1 MKPIHR
7 AALLAVVAAAAAC
20 ARPNLASAPGAGD
33 TATTITTMLN
43 QTTAAWDRGDLEGFI
58 VTYAD
63 SATFAGSRGVT
74 RGKAAI
80 REQYRRS
87 YFQGGAPA
95 ATLRFSEIEVRPL
108 GSGHALM
115 VGRFTLTPRAAGR
128 EATTGFFSLTWARQR
143 EGWRIIHDHSS

>member
-7 AALLAVVAAAAAC
+7 AALLAVLAVAAAC
-20 ARPNLASAPGAGD
+20 ARPNLAPAP
-33 TATTITTMLN
+33 ATRDVGPMLTTMLN

-63 SATFAGSRGVT
+63 TATVAASNGVT

-87 YFQGGAPA
+87 YFQGGVPA

-108 GSGHALM
+108 GSDHALM
-115 VGRFTLTPRAAGR
+115 VGRFILTPRAAGT
-128 EATTGFFSLTWARQR
+128 APTTGFFSLTWARTPD
-143 EGWRIIHDHSS
+143 GWRIIHDHSS